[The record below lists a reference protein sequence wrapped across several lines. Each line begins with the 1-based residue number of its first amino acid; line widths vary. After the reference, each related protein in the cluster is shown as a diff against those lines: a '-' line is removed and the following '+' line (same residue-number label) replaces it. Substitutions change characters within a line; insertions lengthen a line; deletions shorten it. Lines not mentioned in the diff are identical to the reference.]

1 MFEAGAPIAPATFE
15 AGAPRQPTIEAISSS
30 RDGILDTASTPH
42 YQECSHPLHR
52 RRISNFEFSLANPWA
67 TLAAATGSSEYV
79 RTVIPSKGEPCLRM
93 VYLPKRFWR
102 ACFWQR
108 ELNTRPLGHA
118 RADLAFQQLLDLC
131 NGQPL
136 QRQSCQ
142 RFGRALRPLSL
153 FVLYPQFHS
162 NYGDHSPAQFC
173 R

>member
-1 MFEAGAPIAPATFE
+1 
-15 AGAPRQPTIEAISSS
+15 
-30 RDGILDTASTPH
+30 
-42 YQECSHPLHR
+42 
-52 RRISNFEFSLANPWA
+52 
-67 TLAAATGSSEYV
+67 
-79 RTVIPSKGEPCLRM
+79 M

-108 ELNTRPLGHA
+108 ELNTRPHGHA

-162 NYGDHSPAQFC
+162 NYGDHSRLSFAAEPSDVQVHFQGPEPKSARGKPHVHFLVSHLRKELSGACPTLRLGQNKAAGRLCHDRQRSKTSGSQFYCSEAVATSIVTPAPIVELRAIFFM
-173 R
+173 